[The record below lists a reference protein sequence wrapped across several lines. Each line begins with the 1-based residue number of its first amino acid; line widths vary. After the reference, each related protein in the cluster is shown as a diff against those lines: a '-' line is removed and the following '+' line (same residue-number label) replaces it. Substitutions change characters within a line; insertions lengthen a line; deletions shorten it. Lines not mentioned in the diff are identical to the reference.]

1 MEDIEPVI
9 FNNNSRKEGMVLSW
23 ETMIIAVLTKKKKK
37 EKYRFELKLTFQ
49 NKAVVTNSMYLFSL
63 FSQQNW
69 NISVEMK
76 AAVFQDVFTWWR
88 SSSDQAN

>member
-1 MEDIEPVI
+1 MEDIEPAI
-9 FNNNSRKEGMVLSW
+9 FNNNSRKEGMVLAW
-23 ETMIIAVLTKKKKK
+23 EIMIIAVLTKKK
-37 EKYRFELKLTFQ
+37 ERYRFELKLTFQ
-49 NKAVVTNSMYLFSL
+49 NKTVVTNSMYLFSL

-88 SSSDQAN
+88 FSSDQAN

>member
-1 MEDIEPVI
+1 MEDIEPAI
-9 FNNNSRKEGMVLSW
+9 FNNNSRKEGMVLAW
-23 ETMIIAVLTKKKKK
+23 EIMIIAVLTKKKKGR
-37 EKYRFELKLTFQ
+37 YRFELKLTFQ
-49 NKAVVTNSMYLFSL
+49 NKTVVANSMYLFSL

>member
-1 MEDIEPVI
+1 MEDIEPAI
-9 FNNNSRKEGMVLSW
+9 FNNNSRKEGMVLAW
-23 ETMIIAVLTKKKKK
+23 EIMIIAVLTKKK
-37 EKYRFELKLTFQ
+37 ERYRFELKLTFQ
-49 NKAVVTNSMYLFSL
+49 NKTVVTNSMYLFSL

>member
-49 NKAVVTNSMYLFSL
+49 NKTVVTNSMYLFSL

>member
-9 FNNNSRKEGMVLSW
+9 FNNNSRKEGMVLAW
-23 ETMIIAVLTKKKKK
+23 EIMIIAVLTKKK
-37 EKYRFELKLTFQ
+37 ERYRFELKLTFQ
-49 NKAVVTNSMYLFSL
+49 NKTVVTNSMYLFSL

-88 SSSDQAN
+88 SSCDQAN